1 MDQYIF
7 QYSILTKHANSI
19 VALNLKKK
27 ITFEITL
34 HSVLQWAGRQ
44 PGWWA
49 DWRVELMR
57 VLHDV
62 AGKIS

>member
-1 MDQYIF
+1 M
-7 QYSILTKHANSI
+7 
-19 VALNLKKK
+19 VALNQK

-34 HSVLQWAGRQ
+34 HCALQWAGKQ